1 MHHEQIHAALA
12 HLINRQGGIGVHRMR
27 ELGVVRGHDMF
38 VMNRAALP
46 QTTLNITQSWLN
58 ARLPR
63 SYRVPQPALSA
74 DTLAM
79 LAARA
84 EQVRDPVLYRQLLT
98 LFAADPATPML
109 SLSLTLRRESEQ
121 LLALLDAQTTRKT
134 P

>member
-1 MHHEQIHAALA
+1 MKS
-12 HLINRQGGIGVHRMR
+12 
-27 ELGVVRGHDMF
+27 
-38 VMNRAALP
+38 AALP

-79 LAARA
+79 LAARG